1 MFDFI
6 DRCRGD
12 MSLYAKWRE
21 DDRSDYIYLDGT
33 DGDDANDGTTEESA
47 VKTFERAK
55 SLLAESKQK
64 SIEILDILL
73 NILWGQSVLYHE
85 DWY

>member
-47 VKTFERAK
+47 VKTFDRREVAARREQEPRHPDLRHRDHYAGH
-55 SLLAESKQK
+55 
-64 SIEILDILL
+64 DVDH
-73 NILWGQSVLYHE
+73 GRP
-85 DWY
+85 